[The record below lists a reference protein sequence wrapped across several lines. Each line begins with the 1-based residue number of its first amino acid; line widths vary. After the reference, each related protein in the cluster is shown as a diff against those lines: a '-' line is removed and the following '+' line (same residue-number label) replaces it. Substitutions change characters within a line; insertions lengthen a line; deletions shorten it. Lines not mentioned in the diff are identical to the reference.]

1 MSITPFFLKKLPFII
16 NALSHNTGV
25 LAQIVNLFNML

>member
-16 NALSHNTGV
+16 NALCHNTGV